1 MLVSTHLSYLL
12 KQLQQNPS
20 SGWVLATVVSKFR
33 SSYRQPGAMMLV
45 DPDGHSFGLVS
56 GGCLEA
62 DIRLNARK
70 VLASGQPKCVL
81 YDSTDE
87 GSVAAELGLG
97 CNGRVEVL
105 VQPLMETQRVVL
117 LELLQRIESGQ
128 DSYLLQCIESETPEE
143 LNALYLLDDL
153 AQPISEASGSGLPK
167 INDKDFSKHQLIH
180 EGSRRWSLNRHNR
193 PARLWVM
200 GGGEDAQPL
209 VRMAASMNW
218 EVTLIDHR
226 PAFARE
232 ADFPQVK
239 RIIRQSPGDLD
250 RGIDADAAIIMSH
263 NLELDAGWLAR
274 LQGSKT
280 LRYIGLLGPIER
292 KQEVLELAGIGRDS
306 SLDGLLR
313 GPMGFDIGGDS
324 PESVAL
330 STIAQCHQVLF
341 KEGGL

>member
-45 DPDGHSFGLVS
+45 DPDGQSFGLVS

-70 VLASGQPKCVL
+70 VLASGKPKCVL

-97 CNGRVEVL
+97 CNGRVEIL
-105 VQPLMETQRVVL
+105 VQPVMEAQRKVL
-117 LELLQRIESGQ
+117 FELSQRMEAGQ
-128 DSYLLQCIESETPEE
+128 DSYLLQCIESEASED
-143 LNALYLLDDL
+143 LNVLYLLDDL
-153 AQPISEASGSGLPK
+153 AQPISKPADSELPK
-167 INDKDFSKHQLIH
+167 IYDKDGLKHQVIH
-180 EGSRRWSLNRHNR
+180 EGSKRWSLNRHNR
-193 PARLWVM
+193 AARLWVI

-209 VRMAASMNW
+209 VRLAASMNW
-218 EVTLIDHR
+218 DITLIDHR

-239 RIIRQSPGDLD
+239 RVIRQTPGGFDQV
-250 RGIDADAAIIMSH
+250 IDADAAIIMSH
-263 NLELDAGWLAR
+263 NLELDAAWLAS
-274 LQGSKT
+274 LKDAKT
-280 LRYIGLLGPIER
+280 LRYIGLLGPNER
-292 KQEVLELAGIGRDS
+292 KREVLDLAEIDPDS
-306 SLDGLLR
+306 DIQGLLR

-330 STIAQCHQVLF
+330 STIAQCHQALF
-341 KEGGL
+341 KESEL